1 MRLPWGGPTALDGAL
16 EGSYNFL
23 MEVSSTLRSVTRG
36 LLAAG
41 IVAACIAI
49 IPLAARLGLLILSTA
64 PNPRHPPSDLMGE
77 AVGWA
82 IVGAGA
88 GLISA
93 VIGEALTVIEGRG
106 FFISHRGL
114 IIGAGVGIVIAI
126 FLGTN
131 LAVLQMDSV
140 DGQAITSVNLGI
152 LAGATVASLGAVAG
166 AIVGA
171 ILKRVIVA
179 LVP

>member
-1 MRLPWGGPTALDGAL
+1 
-16 EGSYNFL
+16 
-23 MEVSSTLRSVTRG
+23 MEANNSTISLSRG
-36 LLAAG
+36 LLAAA
-41 IVAACIAI
+41 IFAACIAL
-49 IPLAARLGLLILSTA
+49 IPLAAQVGLLVLGTD

-82 IVGAGA
+82 IVGFGA
-88 GLISA
+88 GLIGA
-93 VIGEALTVIEGRG
+93 IIGEALTNVQERG

-114 IIGAGVGIVIAI
+114 IIGSAVGIVIAI

-131 LAVLQMDSV
+131 LAVLQMPSV
-140 DGQAITSVNLGI
+140 DGQAITSTYLGI

-166 AIVGA
+166 AVAGA

>member
-1 MRLPWGGPTALDGAL
+1 
-16 EGSYNFL
+16 
-23 MEVSSTLRSVTRG
+23 MEANNSLRSVSRG
-36 LLAAG
+36 LLAVA
-41 IVAACIAI
+41 IVAVSIAVI
-49 IPLAARLGLLILSTA
+49 LWLAPRLGLLILSTA
-64 PNPRHPPSDLMGE
+64 PNPRHPPIDLLGE

-88 GLISA
+88 GFIGA
-93 VIGEALTVIEGRG
+93 VIGEALTNIQERG
-106 FFISHRGL
+106 FFLSHRRL
-114 IIGAGVGIVIAI
+114 IIGSAVGMVIAI

-131 LAVLQMDSV
+131 LAVLQMASV
-140 DGQAITSVNLGI
+140 DGQAITSVNLGL

-166 AIVGA
+166 AAVGA